1 MPQPAIQPASPV
13 HSFLLPIV
21 QRLLFDGRS
30 TTGVAMAA
38 RPLRPRQVAP
48 LFLLCCTALLLSL
61 LPSVFALRYGDPVSM
76 LKRVQHNQLR
86 SPSWVEVMGPEAPK
100 FGVSKSVR
108 LAPLSELVSGS
119 GGSNAYSAESA
130 TKLSLSFA
138 DEKFPVNWVTLADGK
153 GHFLQRLDI
162 TFTHAQG
169 NIRALRWKAS
179 YYPDKMAVGS
189 GAGGRD
195 DVEAVQQH
203 INYHWQEQ
211 LENDPAAA
219 VNVVLLVGA
228 VGVAAAAGLI
238 LMGWDRPNSNSSS
251 GSDSM
256 AAAIPTN
263 MRSTRVPNNSSSTR
277 SAPAPAYS
285 RSNNVPHG
293 SHGSS
298 WHAEDVHDA

>member
-1 MPQPAIQPASPV
+1 
-13 HSFLLPIV
+13 
-21 QRLLFDGRS
+21 
-30 TTGVAMAA
+30 
-38 RPLRPRQVAP
+38 
-48 LFLLCCTALLLSL
+48 
-61 LPSVFALRYGDPVSM
+61 
-76 LKRVQHNQLR
+76 
-86 SPSWVEVMGPEAPK
+86 
-100 FGVSKSVR
+100 
-108 LAPLSELVSGS
+108 
-119 GGSNAYSAESA
+119 
-130 TKLSLSFA
+130 LSFA

-169 NIRALRWKAS
+169 NIRALRWKAT
-179 YYPDKMAVGS
+179 YYPDKMAVGGGGS
-189 GAGGRD
+189 GGRD

-238 LMGWDRPNSNSSS
+238 LMGWDRPNSS
-251 GSDSM
+251 SM
-256 AAAIPTN
+256 ASVAGTATAAIPTN
-263 MRSTRVPNNSSSTR
+263 MRSTRVPNNSNTR

-285 RSNNVPHG
+285 RSSNVPHG

>member
-1 MPQPAIQPASPV
+1 
-13 HSFLLPIV
+13 
-21 QRLLFDGRS
+21 
-30 TTGVAMAA
+30 
-38 RPLRPRQVAP
+38 
-48 LFLLCCTALLLSL
+48 
-61 LPSVFALRYGDPVSM
+61 M

-119 GGSNAYSAESA
+119 GGTNAYSAESA

-169 NIRALRWKAS
+169 NIRALRWKAT

-189 GAGGRD
+189 GGAGGRD

-251 GSDSM
+251 SGSM

-263 MRSTRVPNNSSSTR
+263 MRSTRVPNNGSTR
-277 SAPAPAYS
+277 SAPAPAYA
-285 RSNNVPHG
+285 RSSNVPHG